1 MQFTARAGEALA
13 ESLNLSTTMQRVLE
27 LIVPAMADWAV
38 IDLFDE
44 QGRVRIDAMVHAD
57 PAMAPLAARLI
68 GASTARPEFA
78 EMIATALRAPHT
90 QVNARLE
97 PAVLAAMV
105 LPEYREAILA
115 LDGRSSIIVPL
126 RSGGRSL
133 GALVA
138 YWSSSPRTFGEED
151 VPLFEE
157 IARRAAVAIENAQLY
172 ESERHVA
179 NAFQRAA
186 LPISLPDV
194 TGIRFDAVYVAA
206 RNEAQI
212 GGELQRSAAQALIAT
227 LLLIFGYIAVR
238 FHTWR
243 LSLGA
248 ILAVLHDPI
257 LVLGTFSLTRTTF
270 DLTVVAAMLAV
281 IGYSLNDTVVV
292 FDRIRE
298 RFHTGRRLDPVA
310 VLDQS
315 INQTLSR
322 TIMTKVVTLI
332 VVVALYA
339 LGGAVLRGFSEALI
353 IGILAGTYSSIYISS
368 AVALD
373 CGLKAEHLLASAV
386 KKPLDDM
393 P

>member
-1 MQFTARAGEALA
+1 MSTRKVWYGLSIILILVSLA
-13 ESLNLSTTMQRVLE
+13 SLATRGLNLGVDFTGGVTVQATFPSAANR
-27 LIVPAMADWAV
+27 DAV
-38 IDLFDE
+38 IAALTGAGYADPQVTIFGTSREIAIRLPPTKQTTEEVRGRIE
-44 QGRVRIDAMVHAD
+44 QILHGIDA
-57 PAMAPLAARLI
+57 
-68 GASTARPEFA
+68 GAT
-78 EMIATALRAPHT
+78 IQ
-90 QVNARLE
+90 QVE
-97 PAVLAAMV
+97 VVGP
-105 LPEYREAILA
+105 
-115 LDGRSSIIVPL
+115 
-126 RSGGRSL
+126 
-133 GALVA
+133 
-138 YWSSSPRTFGEED
+138 
-151 VPLFEE
+151 
-157 IARRAAVAIENAQLY
+157 
-172 ESERHVA
+172 
-179 NAFQRAA
+179 
-186 LPISLPDV
+186 
-194 TGIRFDAVYVAA
+194 
-206 RNEAQI
+206 QI
-212 GGELQRSAAQALIAT
+212 GGELQRSATQALVAT

-257 LVLGTFSLTRTTF
+257 LVLGAFSLTRTTF

-339 LGGAVLRGFSEALI
+339 LGGPVLRGFSEALI
-353 IGILAGTYSSIYISS
+353 IGIIAGTYSSIYISS

-373 CGLKAEHLLASAV
+373 CGLRAEHLLATAV
-386 KKPLDDM
+386 KKPIDDL